1 MDKGPHMLLPP
12 LRIEIKA
19 LRYALAIQTLRR
31 AKRSWHRMDAALVY
45 AENGGAGDPELK
57 IAWQELAAMD
67 RELDRLTKLLT

>member
-1 MDKGPHMLLPP
+1 MLLPP

-45 AENGGAGDPELK
+45 AGNGGAGEAELE
-57 IAWQELAAMD
+57 IAWQALAAMD
-67 RELDRLTKLLT
+67 RELDHLKKLLT